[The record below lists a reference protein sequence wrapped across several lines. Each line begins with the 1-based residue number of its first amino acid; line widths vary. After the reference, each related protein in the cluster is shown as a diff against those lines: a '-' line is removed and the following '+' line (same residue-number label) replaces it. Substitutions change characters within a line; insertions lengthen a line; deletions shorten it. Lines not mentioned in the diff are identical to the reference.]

1 MIMGLNESIDTLNV
15 GEWEPPVIP
24 QRNEPQ
30 QEINLPRLT
39 AALERIESHDFQTWI
54 KVGLALKNAGDLF
67 HLWVWWSKRSTKS
80 NDCDLRAEWDKLE
93 PKGKVTLGT
102 IYYLAKEESGKPKID
117 LTGCDIADTV
127 EKVEGAL
134 ATQVYQRGGKLVR
147 VDHEPDQA
155 PHAKFDNRAPRIA
168 LIARGSFIEYVVRS
182 ARYVRVDSKGRVCP
196 TTPSDIVIKCL
207 FSRGEY
213 PNIPPL
219 NGIVCRPV
227 LIPNGE
233 VVSTP
238 GYDSQT
244 GIYIHLDDAYPELM
258 DTDDAVAMLEDLFVD
273 FPFNSDTDL
282 SAALAYVLTL
292 ATRNVI
298 AGPTPLFALDGN
310 RPGCGKGL
318 VLDVGT
324 MIVEGRIATKYAGN
338 SGDDELRKVLCS
350 VALNGQP
357 YLVFDNVKGKF
368 GGPVI
373 EAALTT
379 GRVND
384 RLLGGNDVVD
394 LPLQVTWALTCN
406 GVIFTRDMMRRVTP
420 IQLETDNPTP
430 QLRDDFKYPNLLHHV
445 RQHRASLLMAAL
457 SIIANHL
464 KDPREHGQKP
474 MGSFEEWDRII
485 RGAIIAAGLPDPCGN
500 TLELAEADTDVEPTI
515 KRLHDGWIFSEPT
528 TVKNAIPLIES
539 DKKRFAILLD
549 LLEKRPLDQ
558 SPQRYLGG
566 LLRNA
571 RGLVVDGKTFTRTEG
586 QRAKWFTA

>member
-1 MIMGLNESIDTLNV
+1 
-15 GEWEPPVIP
+15 
-24 QRNEPQ
+24 
-30 QEINLPRLT
+30 
-39 AALERIESHDFQTWI
+39 
-54 KVGLALKNAGDLF
+54 
-67 HLWVWWSKRSTKS
+67 
-80 NDCDLRAEWDKLE
+80 
-93 PKGKVTLGT
+93 
-102 IYYLAKEESGKPKID
+102 
-117 LTGCDIADTV
+117 
-127 EKVEGAL
+127 
-134 ATQVYQRGGKLVR
+134 
-147 VDHEPDQA
+147 
-155 PHAKFDNRAPRIA
+155 
-168 LIARGSFIEYVVRS
+168 
-182 ARYVRVDSKGRVCP
+182 
-196 TTPSDIVIKCL
+196 
-207 FSRGEY
+207 
-213 PNIPPL
+213 
-219 NGIVCRPV
+219 VCRPV
-227 LIPNGE
+227 LLPNGE

-238 GYDSQT
+238 GYDRQT
-244 GIYIHLDDAYPELM
+244 GIYIHLCDAYPELM
-258 DTDDAVAMLEDLFVD
+258 GTDEAVAMLSDMFVD
-273 FPFNSDTDL
+273 FPFNSDTDI
-282 SAALAYVLTL
+282 SATIAYVLTL
-292 ATRNVI
+292 VARNVI

-318 VLDVGT
+318 ALDVGT
-324 MIVEGRIATKYAGN
+324 MIVEGRISTKYAGN

-384 RLLGGNDVVD
+384 RLLGGNEVID

-406 GVIFTRDMMRRVTP
+406 GVTFTRDMMRRVIS

-430 QLRDDFKYPNLLHHV
+430 QLRDDFKYPDLLHHV
-445 RQHRASLLMAAL
+445 RQNRASLLMAAL
-457 SIIANHL
+457 SIVANHL
-464 KDPREHGQKP
+464 KDPREHGLKP

-500 TLELAEADTDVEPTI
+500 TLELAETDTDVEPAI

-549 LLEKRPLDQ
+549 LLDKRPLDQ

-566 LLRNA
+566 LLRSA

-586 QRAKWFTA
+586 KRAKWFKT